1 MSIDFRQSKHHS
13 VGIEIEVQL
22 VDSET
27 LDLTHTSTQ
36 IINNIDGFD
45 DSIKHELMMSNLEI
59 NTKICRDVAEA
70 EQDLLSKF
78 NVVSSEASRHNTL
91 LLCAGGHPFSL
102 CKDQQITEDS
112 RYQRLMEK
120 LQVVARRFNIFGLH
134 IHVGIG
140 SAEKCIYVMNRMIYF
155 LPHMLALSANSPF
168 WEGEHTGL
176 KSYRTK
182 VFENLPTAGLPF
194 YFKNWDD
201 YAELIKNYIATGTIE
216 TIREIWWDIRPH
228 PNFGTLELR
237 ICDAP
242 SSIKEVLAI
251 TALTQCLMASF
262 SSEFDR
268 GVKPPTIHPSVT
280 RENKWRACRY
290 GLDAEFITENGKET
304 VPAKEAIKELTA
316 NLQKEA
322 KEYGAEKYLKY
333 IDDILESGEGASRQL
348 RYWKEGNNLE
358 SVVRG
363 LTKDLAQEIA
373 GCGVIK

>member
-1 MSIDFRQSKHHS
+1 MAIDFRHSEHHS

-22 VDSET
+22 VDRES
-27 LDLTHTSTQ
+27 LDLTHTSAQ
-36 IINNIDGFD
+36 IIENIDGFE

-59 NTKICRDVAEA
+59 NTKVCQNLAEA
-70 EQDLLSKF
+70 EKDLFNKF
-78 NVVSSEASRHNTL
+78 NVVASEADRHNTL

-102 CKDQQITEDS
+102 CKDQQITKDR
-112 RYQRLMEK
+112 RYKRLMEK

-134 IHVGIG
+134 VHVGIG
-140 SAEKCIYVMNRMIYF
+140 SAEKCIYVMNQMIYY
-155 LPHMLALSANSPF
+155 LPHLLALSANSPF

-194 YFKNWDD
+194 YFENWDD
-201 YAELIKNYIATGTIE
+201 YAQLVKNYIATDTIE

-228 PNFGTLELR
+228 PDFGTLELR

-251 TALTQCLMASF
+251 TALTQCLAASF
-262 SSEFDR
+262 SSDFDR
-268 GVKPPTIHPSVT
+268 GIKQPRIHPSVT

-290 GLDAEFITENGKET
+290 GLDADLITENGKET
-304 VPAKEAIKELTA
+304 IPAREAIRKLAAQVEKEAAEL
-316 NLQKEA
+316 
-322 KEYGAEKYLKY
+322 GALKHLKS
-333 IDDILESGEGASRQL
+333 IDEILENGDGASRQL
-348 RYWKEGNNLE
+348 RYWKERGELS

-363 LTKDLAQEIA
+363 LTKDLSEEIA
-373 GCGVIK
+373 KYGKAQ